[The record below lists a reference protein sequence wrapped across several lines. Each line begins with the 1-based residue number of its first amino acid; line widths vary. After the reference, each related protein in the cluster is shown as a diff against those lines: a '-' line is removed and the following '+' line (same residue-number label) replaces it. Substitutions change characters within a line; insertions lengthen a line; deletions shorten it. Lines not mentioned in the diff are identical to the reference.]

1 MKPVKL
7 NLTKHCI
14 HTEIKR
20 LYNKTVSDYFI
31 KKDADKN
38 ELEDKIELF
47 KNALESF
54 DFGELRITCPELA
67 GGGECDVYLEA
78 GPNEQKIIKVNEISI
93 TGERYKLKKSG
104 GKSNGVK
111 SRKTIKGCEK
121 RN

>member
-54 DFGELRITCPELA
+54 DFGKLRITCPELA
-67 GGGECDVYLEA
+67 GGGECDVCLEA
-78 GPNEQKIIKVNEISI
+78 GLNEQIIIKVNEISI
-93 TGERYKLKKSG
+93 TGAYG
-104 GKSNGVK
+104 
-111 SRKTIKGCEK
+111 SRIISSRVSLRSAPAK
-121 RN
+121 RGLRVR